1 MDRHE
6 RIEIVAAYLKRN
18 GYAVTVAPRRGLDI
32 VAIKG
37 NEYAFVAVFD
47 LKGRKTFP
55 SNPFNSVCG
64 GKRFVSLVVNAQ
76 RWCSGKGA
84 VNPYKIKCHY
94 DAAIVDE
101 YGGLDYVVD
110 AGKKG
115 L

>member
-1 MDRHE
+1 MDRQE

-32 VAIKG
+32 VATKG

-55 SNPFNSVCG
+55 SNPFNSAEG
-64 GKRFVSLVVNAQ
+64 GKRFVSLVANSH
-76 RWCSGKGA
+76 RWCGGKGA
-84 VNPYKIKCHY
+84 VNPYKIRCRY
-94 DAAIVDE
+94 DAATVDE

-110 AGKKG
+110 AGRKG